1 MILIFQELVKD
12 AKAHLGATPQFY
24 ASAPGRIDLLNTHQ
38 DYKGL
43 PVVPVA
49 INLKAHMFAVVNN
62 KQEFEI
68 TSREMEKLGQESKD
82 VFPTEG
88 GEVKGKF
95 FGNYF
100 RGVVRTLVKRGF
112 RRWERGLR
120 VYVCSDVPVSEGM
133 ASSAAIEVCFMTLL
147 NGAFNLGLTSYDLA
161 ELSYLTETRE
171 LNIPC
176 GRLDQYSSAFG
187 GGIVLRTRPK
197 VSVEPISSLDFKF
210 VVINSGIRHETG
222 AIHPVRQDEINRGLA
237 ALLSNPALP
246 KRVRTKLGAR
256 YDEVDWEGLDLK
268 SLEPFFFLM
277 PPSSAKRII
286 YTLEAQRSTGAGI
299 KLLKGERLS
308 ERELERLLGSSSAQ
322 SRYSREELL
331 GRVLNEQHEMLRDLY
346 EVSIPEIE
354 RIRDAALTA
363 GALGV
368 KISGAGMGGSVV
380 ALVKSEED
388 ARSVVDSAIS
398 AGAAAARLV
407 LPDRGS
413 EFTRL

>member
-1 MILIFQELVKD
+1 MVKD
-12 AKAHLGATPQFY
+12 AKGRLGALPQFY

-49 INLKAHMFAVVNN
+49 INLRAHMFAVVND

-68 TSREMEKLGQESKD
+68 VSREMEKLGQESKD

-88 GEVKGKF
+88 GEVKRKF

-100 RGVVRTLVKRGF
+100 RGVVNTLVKRGLK
-112 RRWERGLR
+112 RWEKGLR

-147 NGAFNLGLTSYDLA
+147 NGVFNLGLKTHDLA
-161 ELSYLTETRE
+161 ELSYITETQE

-197 VSVEPISSLDFKF
+197 VEVEPIQSLDFKF

-237 ALLSNPALP
+237 ALISNPVLP
-246 KRVRTKLGAR
+246 KRVKSKLGIR
-256 YDEVDWEGLDLK
+256 YDEVDWDGLDLK

-286 YTLEAQRSTGAGI
+286 YTLEAHRSTETGI
-299 KLLKGERLS
+299 KLLKNEKLS
-308 ERELERLLGSSSAQ
+308 KRELERLLGSAYNEQ
-322 SRYSREELL
+322 IEYTREELL

-354 RIRDAALTA
+354 RIRDAALAA

-368 KISGAGMGGSVV
+368 KISGAGMGGSIV

-388 ARSVVDSAIS
+388 ARSVTESS
-398 AGAAAARLV
+398 LLAGASAARLV
-407 LPDRGS
+407 VPERGS
-413 EFTRL
+413 VFNKL

>member
-1 MILIFQELVKD
+1 
-12 AKAHLGATPQFY
+12 
-24 ASAPGRIDLLNTHQ
+24 
-38 DYKGL
+38 
-43 PVVPVA
+43 
-49 INLKAHMFAVVNN
+49 
-62 KQEFEI
+62 
-68 TSREMEKLGQESKD
+68 
-82 VFPTEG
+82 
-88 GEVKGKF
+88 
-95 FGNYF
+95 
-100 RGVVRTLVKRGF
+100 
-112 RRWERGLR
+112 
-120 VYVCSDVPVSEGM
+120 
-133 ASSAAIEVCFMTLL
+133 
-147 NGAFNLGLTSYDLA
+147 
-161 ELSYLTETRE
+161 
-171 LNIPC
+171 
-176 GRLDQYSSAFG
+176 
-187 GGIVLRTRPK
+187 
-197 VSVEPISSLDFKF
+197 
-210 VVINSGIRHETG
+210 
-222 AIHPVRQDEINRGLA
+222 
-237 ALLSNPALP
+237 
-246 KRVRTKLGAR
+246 LGAR